1 MNRWIDTHCHLDLL
15 QEKQPLQLDA
25 YPEKMIQ
32 VACHPH
38 TFAQT
43 TSMLD
48 QHSQVWGAFGV
59 HPHEASHYNAQVE
72 EDLIERLQHPRCVA
86 FGEIGLD
93 YHYDFSP
100 RDIQIR
106 VFQRQMELAKKVR
119 LPIVLH
125 TREAEEDTFKMLSNM
140 ELHGMTI
147 HVHCYT
153 GSLEF
158 AQKLLNLDAEIYFGF
173 TGILTFKTAEEIR
186 LVAKSIPLNRMLI
199 ETDSPFLA
207 PIPHRGK
214 TAEPS
219 MVGIVGE
226 ALANLRQVS
235 VQEMSDILWENSHRC
250 YERFAIQA

>member
-15 QEKQPLQLDA
+15 QEKQSLNLDT

-43 TSMLD
+43 STMLE
-48 QHSQVWGAFGV
+48 QHSKVWGAFGV
-59 HPHEASHYNAQVE
+59 HPHEASHYNTQVE
-72 EDLIERLQHPRCVA
+72 EELIQRLQHPRCVA

-100 RDIQIR
+100 RDVQIQ
-106 VFQRQMELAKKVR
+106 VFQRQMELAKDGK
-119 LPIVLH
+119 LPVVLH
-125 TREAEEDTFKMLSNM
+125 TREAEEDTFKLLSNM
-140 ELHGMTI
+140 KLHEMKI

-158 AQKLLNLDAEIYFGF
+158 AQKLLTLDAEIYFGF

-186 LVAKSIPLNRMLI
+186 QVAQCIPMDRLLI

-214 TAEPS
+214 TADPS

-226 ALANLRQVS
+226 ALAKLRQVS
-235 VQEMSDILWENSHRC
+235 TLEMSEILWENSHRC
-250 YERFAIQA
+250 YKKLSDQ